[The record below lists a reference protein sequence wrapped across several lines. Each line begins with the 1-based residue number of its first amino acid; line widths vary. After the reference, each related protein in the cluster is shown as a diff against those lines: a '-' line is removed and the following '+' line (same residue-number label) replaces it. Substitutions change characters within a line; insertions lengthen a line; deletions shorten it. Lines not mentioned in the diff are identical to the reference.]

1 MFYFQ
6 ECDRHH
12 LPGRPSPSPS
22 TSGVPRQAMFHQA
35 SCLPP
40 SLPHLTD
47 LLFRLL
53 SQSVHQTLKQLQK
66 EQYEARVAQLVKRNR
81 VFYRLA
87 AEQNN
92 SFSFFSVLFLFFS
105 ILSRIRNSMKTSF
118 QFNSGDR
125 GYASLAQPL

>member
-12 LPGRPSPSPS
+12 LPGRPSPCPS

-35 SCLPP
+35 SFGAL
-40 SLPHLTD
+40 LPHLTD

-105 ILSRIRNSMKTSF
+105 ILTRIRNSMKTSF
-118 QFNSGDR
+118 QFNLGDR